1 MGQNSTPKPAPLN
14 LVDTNDKKP
23 LGLTA
28 YNHIYRKIMVLEYAP
43 GQRLEEKQLMG
54 ELNIGRTPI
63 REALVR
69 LSADFMIET
78 IPKKG
83 YIVRPL
89 TVQNIK
95 AAFAALKILESGVA
109 TLAVKQDTRKLAARM
124 QEANQAV
131 MVAIKSK
138 DVLHLVQSN
147 NLFHHCFAQCSFNE
161 YLVHSLEIVR
171 CETNRLAYLSFSNE
185 IDPLRSLA
193 DHYNSVVE
201 QHNEIIHYL
210 GKQSETRLKKALA
223 SHSQIFQNRII
234 MYMAG

>member
-1 MGQNSTPKPAPLN
+1 MNT
-14 LVDTNDKKP
+14 TNKKP
-23 LGLTA
+23 LGVTA

-43 GQRLEEKQLMG
+43 GQRLEEKQLME
-54 ELNIGRTPI
+54 ELDIGRTPI
-63 REALVR
+63 REALLR
-69 LSADFMIET
+69 LSADFMIEA

-95 AAFAALKILESGVA
+95 AAFAALKILEAGVA
-109 TLAVKQDTRKLAARM
+109 TLAVKQDTRKLSTLM

-131 MVAIKSK
+131 KAAVLTK
-138 DVLHLVQSN
+138 DVLRLVESN
-147 NLFHHCFAQCSFNE
+147 NMFHHCFAQCSFNE

-193 DHYNSVVE
+193 DHYNSVVD
-201 QHNEIIHYL
+201 QHDEIIHYL
-210 GKQSETRLKKALA
+210 GKQNETHLKKTLT